1 MFARLGA
8 KAFLLM
14 VGVALIFF
22 GVGLIEFGI
31 AAALRPHLGEVWS
44 DVVAGAIFLLPPLIW
59 ALTVISTRP
68 PKPSSSLRQIMTAL
82 IALLAKE
89 TPWIAVAG
97 AALASAADLF
107 LNRNKAKK

>member
-31 AAALRPHLGEVWS
+31 AAALRPYLGEAWGN
-44 DVVAGAIFLLPPLIW
+44 VVAGAIFLLPALIW
-59 ALTVISTRP
+59 AVAVLSMPP
-68 PKPSSSLRQIMTAL
+68 PKPSSRQVIGGL
-82 IALLAKE
+82 VSLLARDM
-89 TPWIAVAG
+89 PWVAVAG
-97 AALASAADLF
+97 AVLTSATDMF
-107 LNRNKAKK
+107 LKRHKTKK

>member
-1 MFARLGA
+1 MFARAGA

-31 AAALRPHLGEVWS
+31 AAALKPYLGVAWS

-68 PKPSSSLRQIMTAL
+68 PKASSGARQIITAL

-89 TPWIAVAG
+89 TPWVAVVGAG
-97 AALASAADLF
+97 LASAADVF